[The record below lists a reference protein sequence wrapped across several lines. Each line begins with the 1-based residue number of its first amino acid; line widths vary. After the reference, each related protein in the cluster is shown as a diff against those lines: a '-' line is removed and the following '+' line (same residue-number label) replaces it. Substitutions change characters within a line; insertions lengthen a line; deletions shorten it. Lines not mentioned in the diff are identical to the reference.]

1 MRSRVRGN
9 INVILVA
16 SLAIL
21 VFILGAIAG
30 FLVWKQKQQEEASAP
45 PAYVNLGRVVAQVG
59 GGRFVRTEVQL
70 EIAGPEYAGLFE
82 SRRVQVLDRV
92 RQGLG
97 QMSGEEV
104 YSAQGKRKAQEAII
118 AHLNHYFEKPLVLEV
133 YFSNF
138 MVAGG

>member
-1 MRSRVRGN
+1 MRSSARGN
-9 INVILVA
+9 INVILVC

-30 FLVWKQKQQEEASAP
+30 FLVWKQNQRDEAMAP

-70 EIAGPEYAGLFE
+70 EIVGAEYAGLFE
-82 SRRVQVLDRV
+82 ARRVQVLDRV
-92 RQGLG
+92 RNGLG
-97 QMSGEEV
+97 QMSDEDV
-104 YSAQGKRKAQEAII
+104 YSVQGKRKAQEAII